1 MPALITGV
9 DNNDKYRTVRVG
21 DDGHFGSSTGTYQDG
36 AGTINGSFSYI
47 FAHTSTILSSVT
59 SPNLTGTL
67 TNISLQ
73 AGSTW
78 RCCSATQIVVS
89 TGAITAYDA

>member
-1 MPALITGV
+1 MPSLITGV
-9 DNNDKYRTVRVG
+9 DNNDVYRTVRVG
-21 DDGHFGSSTGTYQDG
+21 DDGHFGSSKGTYQSG
-36 AGTINGSFSYI
+36 AGTLNGNFSYI
-47 FAHTSTILSSVT
+47 FAHTSTVLTSVT
-59 SPNLTGTL
+59 SPHLTRTL
-67 TNISLQ
+67 TIISLQ